1 MQWLT
6 SRLQALL
13 ASSRGLTLAEVLVS
27 LGILGVSVG
36 LVGGGIFQA
45 LRFSTDWTDNVV
57 AVKEV
62 RHAASWF
69 AGDALNA
76 ETTDL
81 TDGASPVSSV
91 VITWIDSD
99 SVAHTA
105 TYSLVDNRLVRNYDG
120 APITV
125 ARDVVSVGF
134 SRSGQILRLDLTVEA
149 AAGETKSTSM
159 DVYGRVLQ

>member
-1 MQWLT
+1 MQRLT
-6 SRLQALL
+6 SRLQTLL
-13 ASSRGLTLAEVLVS
+13 GSSRGFTLAEVLVS
-27 LGILGVSVG
+27 LGILSLAVG
-36 LVGGGIFQA
+36 LIGGGIFQA
-45 LRFSTDWTDNVV
+45 LSFSTDWTDDVV

-69 AGDALNA
+69 ARDALNA

-91 VITWIDSD
+91 VITWIDSS

-105 TYSLVDNRLVRNYDG
+105 TYSLVDNRLVRDYDG
-120 APITV
+120 ASITV

-134 SRSGQILRLDLTVEA
+134 SRSSQILQLDLTVEA
-149 AAGETKSTSM
+149 AAGGTESTSLE
-159 DVYGRVLQ
+159 VHGRALQ